1 MSNIF
6 SPAFAEP
13 VPYDEVAGVL
23 ACAALRLPGG
33 PPALVLSSGERLA
46 AALQAAGF
54 WVVRESAAG
63 RLLTV

>member
-54 WVVRESAAG
+54 WVVRESVAG